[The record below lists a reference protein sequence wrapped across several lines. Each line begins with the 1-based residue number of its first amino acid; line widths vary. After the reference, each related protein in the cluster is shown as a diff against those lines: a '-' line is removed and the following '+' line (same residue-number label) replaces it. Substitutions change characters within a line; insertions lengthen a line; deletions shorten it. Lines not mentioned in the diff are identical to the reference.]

1 MADAKQRFI
10 DLSVHEVSLVDTPA
24 NEVEFLVLKRLEST
38 EETMTTESQEAA
50 GKGNEGGDTQ
60 PVVVESQK
68 RATDGASADLN
79 KVVSLIEN
87 IAKEL
92 GATPEQKAD
101 AAQVAGDA
109 EVEKAMPGA
118 GAKRKAFRA
127 DLQKSGVSGDALK
140 SAMAAFDKCLAM
152 GTEVEQKKAT
162 EPPKPAAKE
171 DDKPVAKSAGEVAES
186 ITAEDIEAIKAK
198 TITPARAETLKGII
212 EQLSKL
218 LPSEAPAAGDGAL
231 PMADLTKALSEALAP
246 ISKQLTDVIET
257 SKKLESRVETVEK
270 ARAPSTTLPEGE
282 GTEKVEKA
290 KKSFW
295 SGAIS

>member
-50 GKGNEGGDTQ
+50 DKGNEGGNTQ
-60 PVVVESQK
+60 PVVVDSQK
-68 RATDGASADLN
+68 RAEGASADLN

-101 AAQVAGDA
+101 AEQLAGDA

-127 DLQKSGVSGDALK
+127 DLQKSGVAGDALK
-140 SAMAAFDKCLAM
+140 SAMAAFDKCLSM

-162 EPPKPAAKE
+162 EPEKPAAKE
-171 DDKPVAKSAGEVAES
+171 EKPVAKSAGEVAES
-186 ITAEDIEAIKAK
+186 ITAEDIAAIKAK

-212 EQLSKL
+212 EQLSKM
-218 LPSEAPAAGDGAL
+218 LPSEAPASSEGSL
-231 PMADLTKALSEALAP
+231 PMADLTKALTEALAP
-246 ISKQLTDVIET
+246 ISKTLNEVVET
-257 SKKLESRVETVEK
+257 SKKLETRVETVEK